1 MCVKVCM
8 NKIKAL
14 FFKGLIFLLPFTI
27 TFTLFSFFFRLIHHW
42 LEPLRNLLIPFLEKI
57 PNHEIFLYLHYE
69 VFLVIGFII
78 ATGLLLKSRIL
89 KPLAQYLENVFA
101 SIPLIKAVY
110 PGIKQLIHA
119 FSSHDQNSF
128 NTVVLVQFPIEGVYS
143 VGFLTR
149 TVPHQILCKDNKQ
162 YINIYIPMT
171 PNPTHGFFIMVPEG
185 EYIETDLTRQEAT
198 SLIISGGILQPERY
212 TTKKNC

>member
-1 MCVKVCM
+1 M
-8 NKIKAL
+8 NIMGTLKKL
-14 FFKGLIFLLPFTI
+14 FFKGLVFLLPATI
-27 TFTLFSFFFRLIHHW
+27 TYTLFSFFFSFIHHW
-42 LEPLRNLLIPFLEKI
+42 LEPLRNFLIPFLEKI
-57 PNHEIFLYLHYE
+57 PHHEIFLILHYE
-69 VFLVIGFII
+69 IFLVIGAILL
-78 ATGLLLKSRIL
+78 TGFLLKSRIIR
-89 KPLAQYLENVFA
+89 PFIQYAESLLE

-128 NTVVLVQFPIEGVYS
+128 NTVVLIQFPIQGVYS

-149 TVPHQILCKDNKQ
+149 AVPHQILSKDAKK
-162 YINIYIPMT
+162 YINVYIPMT

-212 TTKKNC
+212 VKKEESE

>member
-1 MCVKVCM
+1 MGIKSCM
-8 NKIKAL
+8 TKIKEL
-14 FFKGLIFLLPFTI
+14 FFKGLVFLLPFTI

-42 LEPLRNLLIPFLEKI
+42 LEPLRNFLIPFLEKV
-57 PNHEIFLYLHYE
+57 PHHEIFLYLHYE

-78 ATGLLLKSRIL
+78 ATGFLLKSRAL
-89 KPLAQYLENVFA
+89 RPVAHYAEKMFA
-101 SIPLIKAVY
+101 NIPLIRAVY

-119 FSSHDQNSF
+119 FTSHDQDSF
-128 NTVVLVQFPIEGVYS
+128 NTVVLVQFPVEGVYS

-149 TVPHQILCKDNKQ
+149 AVPHKMLCKDNKR

-212 TTKKNC
+212 AKRKEC